1 MKRKN
6 KRQTASN
13 LADKSADNELIRSLL
28 AENAELKKQLD
39 LANATVSDR
48 IKAADEKIALDYSL
62 EIKRLYAFAARWQA
76 ALPFDDTSCE
86 KRLALAKALQS
97 LFQDHKTLNSSAD
110 GEELIARATAL
121 LTEKQSPAPQS
132 DGFDL
137 NEVLNPGELDLEAL
151 CKELGVMD

>member
-1 MKRKN
+1 MKRKD
-6 KRQTASN
+6 KRQTQDNSA
-13 LADKSADNELIRSLL
+13 AKSADNELIRSLL
-28 AENAELKKQLD
+28 AENAELKKQLA
-39 LANATVSDR
+39 LSDAAAADK
-48 IKAADEKIALDYSL
+48 IKAADEKIASDYSL

-76 ALPFDDTSCE
+76 ALPFDDGSCE
-86 KRLALAKALQS
+86 KRLALTKALQA
-97 LFQDHKTLNSSAD
+97 LFSDHKTLNSAAD
-110 GEELIARATAL
+110 GEDLIARATAL

>member
-1 MKRKN
+1 MKRKDKQSDN
-6 KRQTASN
+6 LTAKN
-13 LADKSADNELIRSLL
+13 ADNELIRSLL
-28 AENAELKKQLD
+28 AENAELKKQLG
-39 LANATVSDR
+39 LSEAATVDR
-48 IKAADEKIALDYSL
+48 IKAADEKIASDYSL

-76 ALPFDDTSCE
+76 ALPFDDVSCE

-97 LFQDHKTLNSSAD
+97 LFRDRKTLNSAAD
-110 GEELIARATAL
+110 GEELIARANAL